1 MDDKKIRT
9 FDVFL
14 YVIKIIMEM
23 INDNMKIRG
32 LN

>member
-9 FDVFL
+9 FDIFL

>member
-23 INDNMKIRG
+23 INDNMKMRR